1 VFASEGIDVVKI
13 PPRTPR
19 VNCYAERFVR
29 SVRDECT
36 DRMLIYHQR
45 HALAVLDEFA
55 RHFNNHRPHQSLN
68 QHPPH
73 HNPVT
78 VVPLDAPIRRHR
90 ILGGVIYEYRRA
102 A

>member
-1 VFASEGIDVVKI
+1 MPSGSFAASAM
-13 PPRTPR
+13 
-19 VNCYAERFVR
+19 N
-29 SVRDECT
+29 CT

-55 RHFNNHRPHQSLN
+55 RHFNNHSLHQSLN

-73 HNPVT
+73 QDPAT
-78 VVPLDAPIRRHR
+78 VVPPDAPVRH
-90 ILGGVIYEYRRA
+90 YRVLA